1 MSNVRIGVPGAIG
14 VGDALLKETTVGV
27 GVSSGDPWTATRPEP
42 RVWNPPGR
50 SGTTSRSER
59 VHVERGLQVSDRY

>member
-14 VGDALLKETTVGV
+14 VSDALLKDTTVGV
-27 GVSSGDPWTATRPEP
+27 GVTNGDPWEATRPEP

-50 SGTTSRSER
+50 SGSSTTSER
-59 VHVERGLQVSDRY
+59 VHVERGLRVTDRY